1 MYYKRKKISGKG
13 FFRKLIGEN
22 MLKNNYKTAL
32 VTGASS
38 GIGEATV
45 KVLTDNKIKV
55 YALARRRQRLNVL
68 SKITGCEK
76 IVMDIRNR
84 KSLEKLKKINFDILV
99 NNAGLG
105 RGFTKIFKTK
115 AKDIDTTI
123 DTNVNAFLQLLRCVV
138 PNMVNKKRGHII
150 NIGSIAGLYPLSNSV
165 YGGSKGAVH
174 LINQNL
180 RIELSGTGIRCT
192 EINPGRVDTEFF
204 DIAFDSKKDSKK
216 MKTGLKLLSP
226 HDIADSIMYAIRTPP
241 HVNISMIELTP
252 TEQAPGGVLIEKF
265 KG

>member
-1 MYYKRKKISGKG
+1 
-13 FFRKLIGEN
+13 

-45 KVLTDNKIKV
+45 KVLSKNNIKV
-55 YALARRRQRLNVL
+55 YALARRKNKLNKLV
-68 SKITGCEK
+68 KDTGC
-76 IVMDIRNR
+76 IPLVMDIRNR
-84 KSLEKLKKINFDILV
+84 NSIEKLKKLNIDIFV

-105 RGFTKIFKTK
+105 KGFTKIFSTK

-123 DTNVNAFLQLLRCVV
+123 DTNVNAFLQLLRCIT
-138 PNMVNKKRGHII
+138 PNMVKNKMGHIV

-180 RIELSGTGIRCT
+180 RVELSGTGVR
-192 EINPGRVDTEFF
+192 
-204 DIAFDSKKDSKK
+204 
-216 MKTGLKLLSP
+216 
-226 HDIADSIMYAIRTPP
+226 
-241 HVNISMIELTP
+241 
-252 TEQAPGGVLIEKF
+252 
-265 KG
+265 

>member
-1 MYYKRKKISGKG
+1 
-13 FFRKLIGEN
+13 
-22 MLKNNYKTAL
+22 MLKNNFETAL

-55 YALARRRQRLNVL
+55 YALARRKAKLKEL
-68 SKITGCEK
+68 SKNTGCET
-76 IVMDIRNR
+76 IVMDIRDK

-105 RGFTKIFKTK
+105 RGFTKIFKTN
-115 AKDIDTTI
+115 AKDIDATI
-123 DTNVNAFLQLLRCVV
+123 DTNVNAFLQLLRCIV
-138 PNMVNKKRGHII
+138 PNMVKNKKGHII
-150 NIGSIAGLYPLSNSV
+150 NMGSIAGLYPLSSSV

-180 RIELSGTGIRCT
+180 RLELSGTGIRCT

-204 DIAFDSKKDSKK
+204 DVAFDNKKDSKK
-216 MKTGLKLLSP
+216 MKKGLKLLTP
-226 HDIADSIMYAIRTPP
+226 FDIANSIIYAINTPP
-241 HVNISMIELTP
+241 HVNISMIEITP
-252 TEQAPGGVLIEKF
+252 TEQAPGGVHIEKF
-265 KG
+265 IG